1 MLEICKYKNRRLYDK
16 EKSQYIKLDTLK
28 EYVLA
33 GKLFRVVDSE
43 TKEDLTAQTLLQ
55 ILLEMHNSPASL
67 LSPEL
72 LRQFIVMAEHPMSQ
86 KFQATLEQLFQPLEE
101 GLRQNPVLHGY
112 QQAMDTWQTQVE
124 QMTKQWQSW
133 LKTK

>member
-33 GKLFRVVDSE
+33 GKPFRVVDSE
-43 TKEDLTAQTLLQ
+43 TKDDLTAQTLLQ
-55 ILLEMHNSPASL
+55 ILLDMHNSPASL
-67 LSPEL
+67 MSPDL

-86 KFQATLEQLFQPLEE
+86 RFQATLEQLFKPLED
-101 GLRQNPVLHGY
+101 GLRENPVMHSY
-112 QQAMDTWQTQVE
+112 QKAVDNWQTQVE

-133 LKTK
+133 MKTK

>member
-33 GKLFRVVDSE
+33 GRPFRVIDAD
-43 TKEDLTAQTLLQ
+43 TKEDLTSQTLLQ
-55 ILLEMHNSPASL
+55 ILLDMHNSPASL

-86 KFQATLEQLFQPLEE
+86 RFQTTLEQLFKPLEE
-101 GLRQNPVLHGY
+101 GLRQNPVLHSY
-112 QQAMDTWQTQVE
+112 QQAVDNWQDQVE
-124 QMTKQWQSW
+124 HMTKHWQSW
-133 LKTK
+133 LKVK